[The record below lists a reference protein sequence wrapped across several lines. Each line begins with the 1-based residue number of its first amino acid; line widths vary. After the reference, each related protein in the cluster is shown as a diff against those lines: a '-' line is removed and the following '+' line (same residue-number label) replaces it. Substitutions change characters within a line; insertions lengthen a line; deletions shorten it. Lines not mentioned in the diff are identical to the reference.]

1 VDRHVTRFGGPAMRH
16 RFDQLAKQIG
26 REALSPCGVT
36 VVNDEIVPDA
46 QYADIRHE
54 PDPTRDAERARIGL
68 LGDLARC
75 PCIIEAFA
83 HAPNPDEVR
92 ACMSK
97 HLTLWRMRSTGARS
111 GTSTDPFLWILAAGR
126 PDAALAALAAT
137 RARGWPRG
145 VYIGP
150 SILRVGVVV
159 AAELPRTRQTLLAR
173 LMAGG
178 RGLHGAIE
186 DLAAL
191 PEDAPERHVASGPLL
206 SFRNAVANKPRNT
219 AAEREVLVAMDA
231 FKELREEGRREGLQQ
246 GLEQGELAGIK
257 RALALVFARRKLTP
271 TRKEAALIDACVD
284 ARRLE
289 RWLNRAVTADTVAE
303 ALAAPRARGSRAH

>member
-1 VDRHVTRFGGPAMRH
+1 MRH

-36 VVNDEIVPDA
+36 VLNEEVAPDA
-46 QYADIRHE
+46 QYADIHHE

-68 LGDLARC
+68 LGDLARS

-83 HAPNPDEVR
+83 HAPDSDEVR
-92 ACMSK
+92 ACMGK
-97 HLTLWRMRSTGARS
+97 HLTLWRQRSRAARS

-126 PDAALAALAAT
+126 PHAALAALAAT
-137 RARGWPRG
+137 RERGWPRG
-145 VYIGP
+145 VYMGP
-150 SILRVGVVV
+150 PMLRIGVVV
-159 AAELPRTRQTLLAR
+159 AAELPRTRPTLLAR

-178 RGLHGAIE
+178 RGLRGAIE

-191 PEDAPERHVASGPLL
+191 PEDAPERLVAAGPLL
-206 SFRNAVANKPRNT
+206 SFRDAVAKKPRKT

-231 FKELREEGRREGLQQ
+231 FKELREEGRREGFEQ
-246 GLEQGELAGIK
+246 GERAGLKRGELAGLK
-257 RALALVFARRKLTP
+257 RSLALVFARRKLTP
-271 TRKEAALIDACVD
+271 TRKEASLIEACTD

-303 ALAAPRARGSRAH
+303 ALRTATAPAPRARSRRAH